1 MKQYY
6 TMIGGIDRVNYDTL
20 GAAKQYCDDHYYSA
34 YASGQ
39 NLQVIWI
46 DSGDS
51 ADIPAA
57 IERSLYVQGGDPVG
71 VVRRSAW
78 RDSY

>member
-1 MKQYY
+1 MKKYY
-6 TMIGGIDRVNYDTL
+6 TRIGGVARINHDNL
-20 GAAKQYCDDHYYSA
+20 AAAKKYCEDNYHSA
-34 YASGQ
+34 YSSGQ

-46 DSGDS
+46 DSGDN
-51 ADIPAA
+51 ADTPDS
-57 IERSLYVQGGDPVG
+57 IERDLYAQAGDQIG